1 MSLARR
7 LELLAWA
14 ERTQG
19 WIVEDDY
26 DGEYRYSGAP
36 LAPLAALDRHGRVLY
51 VGTFGKVAFPALRL
65 GYLVLPPGLVQAFS
79 QRRAVDVRHSEVSTQ
94 AVMAEFMAAGHFQR
108 HIRRMR
114 RAALSRRNTLL
125 NGWPLDI
132 PGIGKLPTVAAGL
145 HMTVP
150 VDSVARERE
159 LIELASQCRCRDQW
173 LEQLLA
179 AAESAT
185 PRINARGWC
194 WALPRCPKR
203 RSRRHWSGCEVRKCS
218 KRWPVSNC
226 EGASACGCAK

>member
-1 MSLARR
+1 M
-7 LELLAWA
+7 
-14 ERTQG
+14 
-19 WIVEDDY
+19 
-26 DGEYRYSGAP
+26 
-36 LAPLAALDRHGRVLY
+36 Y

-65 GYLVLPPGLVQAFS
+65 GYLVLPPGLVQAFA

-159 LIELASQCRCRDQW
+159 LIELASSVDVEVNGLSSYWLPESVTPMDQRAG
-173 LEQLLA
+173 LVLGFA
-179 AAESAT
+179 AVPEKAIESALE
-185 PRINARGWC
+185 R
-194 WALPRCPKR
+194 LR
-203 RSRRHWSGCEVRKCS
+203 RVWQVL
-218 KRWPVSNC
+218 
-226 EGASACGCAK
+226 